1 MKLYLKDYKDL
12 IQFLP
17 VREQSFE
24 VKASVWENQISKED
38 YTSCFE
44 GLLNITISRQDVFDT
59 EDIRSLI
66 LKTILWGY
74 PNGHRGNNFEK
85 IYNCEDLRGLV
96 EIIKGVRN
104 CSLNKEEWGEVL
116 SRFKK
121 IKGLGISTYSKLL
134 YFSNVSIDKAPAIIL
149 DERII
154 KVLGKG
160 VFEELE
166 GLKNITRVN
175 ADRHYPTYL
184 KTIQNITLE
193 LKTHPENIEQF
204 LFLFGNNLKN

>member
-1 MKLYLKDYKDL
+1 MRLEDYKEL
-12 IQFLP
+12 IHALP
-17 VREQSFE
+17 VREQSFV

-38 YTSCFE
+38 DTSCFE
-44 GLLNITISRQDVFDT
+44 RLSDITISRQDVFDT

-85 IYNCEDLRGLV
+85 IYDCEPLRDLV
-96 EIIKGVRN
+96 EIIKDIRY
-104 CSLNKEEWGEVL
+104 CSLNKNEWGEVL

-121 IKGLGISTYSKLL
+121 VKGLGISTYSKLL
-134 YFSNVSIDKAPAIIL
+134 YFSNVSIDKVPTIIL

-160 VFEELE
+160 VFKELE

-175 ADRHYPTYL
+175 ADIHYPTYL
-184 KTIQNITLE
+184 KTIHNIALG

-204 LFLFGNNLKN
+204 LFLFGNNLKK